1 MPRDPTPKPRGW
13 SDLLAAVE
21 SLERRVAAEAE
32 DADAR
37 YKLAVLLLEVHC
49 WTKEHQELSLARDV
63 LKQAVKKR
71 PNHAPSH
78 AVLGFLYDQGGA
90 RGARQALTCM
100 REAHRL
106 NPRDKI
112 YEVYW
117 MSLLYE
123 SGQEKEALA
132 AIKTAAPRHDVD
144 LKKLLQEIAKA
155 GFKPDAATLLMNGFI
170 HARNFLTSR
179 LRDEAERIQNRLQ
192 PGRAQRE
199 ADAEHERCLQDQR
212 ELESSFDAA
221 RVPEPFRALS
231 SWASR
236 YGVGDDYCRPHLLK
250 RLTKKQRAQL
260 VRAVDR
266 HATAVQAWLDT
277 FPEGKMPAEAAALMY
292 LALGAEEIR
301 DD

>member
-1 MPRDPTPKPRGW
+1 MSRDPIPKPRGW
-13 SDLLAAVE
+13 SDLIAVVE
-21 SLERRVAAEAE
+21 SLERRVAAETE

-37 YKLAVLLLEVHC
+37 YKLAVLLLEVYS
-49 WTKEHQELSLARDV
+49 WTKERQELSLARDV
-63 LKQAVKKR
+63 LKQAVKRR

-78 AVLGFLYDQGGA
+78 AVLGFIYDQGGA
-90 RGARQALTCM
+90 RGARQALARM
-100 REAHRL
+100 REAQRL

-117 MSLLYE
+117 ITLLYE

-132 AIKTAAPRHDVD
+132 AIKAAAPRHDVD
-144 LKKLLQEIAKA
+144 LKKLLREFAKA
-155 GFKPDAATLLMNGFI
+155 GVKPDAESLLRNGFI
-170 HARNFLTSR
+170 RARNFLGSR
-179 LRDEAERIQNRLQ
+179 LRDEADRIQNRLQ

-199 ADAEHERCLQDQR
+199 AAAQHERCLQDQR
-212 ELESSFDAA
+212 ELERSFDVS
-221 RVPEPFRALS
+221 RVPASFRALC

-236 YGVGDDYCRPHLLK
+236 YGVGDDYCRPYLLK
-250 RLTKKQRAQL
+250 RLAKKQRAQL

-266 HATAVQAWLDT
+266 HATSIQAWLDT
-277 FPEGKMPAEAAALMY
+277 FPEGKMPAEAAAFMY